1 MIKTWYIGDRVPA
14 FFGRTSARDKFHFDS
29 MAGRYLIISLMGSAS
44 LEKNAAI
51 VSHITS
57 HQARL
62 DDEFASYFIVSV
74 DPNDQSMGRI
84 TERLPGIRCY
94 WDFDSHIS
102 QFLGAMEKT
111 ARPGVPVNY
120 YSSTLI
126 LDPNMRVLAHIPML
140 DVAKHNE
147 EFDRV
152 FLSLPPVESHAG
164 VQMHAPVLIVP
175 RVFEP
180 EFCRQ
185 LIDAYEENGGSDSGF
200 MREVDGK
207 TYGVMDHS
215 FKRRK
220 DFLFESEHP
229 LAVGARKRISAKLI
243 PEIKRAFEFQ
253 VTRMERYIVACY
265 DDVSQGFFRAHRDNT
280 TKGTA
285 HRRFACTINLNA
297 EEYEGGDLCFP
308 EFGTRAYRAP
318 TGGAVIFSCSLLH
331 EALPVTKGT
340 RYAFLP
346 FFYDEAAAKIREQNL
361 EHLSKEVVDLRP
373 RNSEQ

>member
-1 MIKTWYIGDRVPA
+1 LIKTWYVGDRIPA
-14 FFGRTSARDKFHFDS
+14 FFGKTSSNPKFHFDS

-44 LEKNAAI
+44 IEKNAAI
-51 VSHITS
+51 ISHIS
-57 HQARL
+57 SYKDRL

-74 DPNDQSMGRI
+74 DSNDQSTGRI
-84 TERLPGIRCY
+84 KERLPGIRCF

-102 QFLGAMEKT
+102 QFLGAMENM
-111 ARPGVPVNY
+111 ARPGEPVNY

-140 DVAKHNE
+140 DVARHNK

-152 FLSLPPVESHAG
+152 FSSLPPVELHAG

-180 EFCRQ
+180 EFCQQ
-185 LIDAYEENGGSDSGF
+185 LIEAYKENGGEDSGF
-200 MREVDGK
+200 MREIGGK
-207 TYGVMDHS
+207 TVGVMDHT

-220 DFLFESEHP
+220 DFLFDSEHP
-229 LAVGARKRISAKLI
+229 LAVGARRRFISKLI

-265 DDVSQGFFRAHRDNT
+265 DDASQGFFRAHRDNT
-280 TKGTA
+280 TKATA

-308 EFGTRAYRAP
+308 EFGTRTYRAP

-346 FFYDEAAAKIREQNL
+346 FFYDETAAKIREQNL
-361 EHLSKEVVDLRP
+361 EHLSKEVVDLRS
-373 RNSEQ
+373 RKLGQ